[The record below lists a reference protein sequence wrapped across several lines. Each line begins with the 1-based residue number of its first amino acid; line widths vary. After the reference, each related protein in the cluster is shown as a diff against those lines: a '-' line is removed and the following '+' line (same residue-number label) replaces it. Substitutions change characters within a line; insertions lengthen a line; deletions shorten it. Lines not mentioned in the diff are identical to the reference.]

1 MYVFRVGFGVVG
13 SFCDVEV
20 LRNVYDFFN
29 YRVKE
34 EVWVYL

>member
-20 LRNVYDFFN
+20 LRNLQDVIN
-29 YRVKE
+29 YRLKVD
-34 EVWVYL
+34 V